1 MAYQGLFTQGITVD
15 DLLKQRSVRSQAQ
28 QQQMMNDAA
37 QGARD
42 PQRARMGSMFGSILG
57 RALGDNAGGAD
68 EERAKLEA
76 KNAQQQAMQQ
86 QYGQELSAGTPS
98 SNIKFGGE
106 LIKLGYVE
114 RGGQLVQK
122 GQADLKSETARK
134 AAVAQEQRRR
144 QSLVTA
150 ATNLKLTSTV
160 ELLNNG
166 GDLDEAAD
174 QVRSQEEIRV
184 SETKGRNGKLALS
197 AKYNKGPE
205 WIKRVQGGEFDSMD
219 STLFVDMLKGVE
231 ADLKPFKTSTNATEF
246 YRVDSSGRVFEP
258 TTQKWVEASSLNLS
272 VAPQLTQEVTQMD
285 YITRTMV
292 DTELNTYGELHTQA
306 TDAQRLLELNYVSQD
321 MVDEGIVTGKFGEMG
336 LQTRKILG
344 AFGLSTEKQDEMVGN
359 TEAFFKFRGR
369 AVAEIIKAFGAGTG
383 LSDKDREY
391 AQGIAAGDIA
401 LEEQSIN
408 KLLELERTYANMA
421 IAKNNAIVDRLVKLS
436 GNDQWKNGTSFY
448 LEAPVRPERTPQTP
462 QVPTTIQLSP
472 EAQAI
477 LDRIGG

>member
-15 DLLKQRSVRSQAQ
+15 DLLKQRRVRSQANQ
-28 QQQMMNDAA
+28 QKMMNDAA

-68 EERAKLEA
+68 EERAELEA

-114 RGGQLVQK
+114 RGGQLLQK
-122 GQADLKSETARK
+122 GQADLKSETDRK
-134 AAVAQEQRRR
+134 AAVAKEQRRR
-144 QSLVTA
+144 ESLVTA

-174 QVRSQEEIRV
+174 QVRSQEEIRI

-231 ADLKPFKTSTNATEF
+231 ADLKPFKTSTDATEF
-246 YRVDSSGRVFEP
+246 YRVDSSGRVFDP

-292 DTELNTYGELHTQA
+292 DTELETYGELHTQA
-306 TDAQRLLELNYVSQD
+306 TDAQRLLELNYVSQA

-336 LQTRKILG
+336 LQARKILG
-344 AFGLSTEKQDEMVGN
+344 SMGLSTEKQDEMVGN

-421 IAKNNAIVDRLVKLS
+421 IAKNNAIVNKLVKLS

-477 LDRIGG
+477 LDRIGL